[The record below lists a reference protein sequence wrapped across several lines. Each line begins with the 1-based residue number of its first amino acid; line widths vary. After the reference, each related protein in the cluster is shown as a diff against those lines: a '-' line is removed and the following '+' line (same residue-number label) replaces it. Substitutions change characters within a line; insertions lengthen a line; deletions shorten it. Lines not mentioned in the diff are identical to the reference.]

1 MDAVGAWF
9 IYTVNKSVNCYF
21 LENICKLLFSREY
34 QEDLNDDVT
43 AKGWYQKMFSK
54 KNKEINIIVD
64 KTTY

>member
-1 MDAVGAWF
+1 MDAVSARF

-54 KNKEINIIVD
+54 KNKEINVIVD
-64 KTTY
+64 KTAY